1 MKLVLHSATF
11 MNLEYKKAISKCYI
25 LYVNIYLTLEGYSME
40 TAVNRDENEQ
50 SPAEALW
57 LLCLPLPPESAG
69 SRCAPLWLTRMF
81 LCSFMS

>member
-1 MKLVLHSATF
+1 
-11 MNLEYKKAISKCYI
+11 MNLEYKKAISKGYI

-57 LLCLPLPPESAG
+57 LLCLPLSLRVLEVD
-69 SRCAPLWLTRMF
+69 APLWLAGRF
-81 LCSFMS
+81 LCSLMS